1 MLFRSLRNVDFKVK
15 AGEIVVTAK
24 LDPDMRPGVCSIPHG
39 HKDANI
45 NQLTCGLDMDPLGGM
60 AHYSAVPIEVVDRLM
75 AAERPDPVLILCKSA
90 GWAWSTAKA
99 IIMVRP
105 AGARTPRPSCATA

>member
-1 MLFRSLRNVDFKVK
+1 V
-15 AGEIVVTAK
+15 
-24 LDPDMRPGVCSIPHG
+24 
-39 HKDANI
+39 
-45 NQLTCGLDMDPLGGM
+45 
-60 AHYSAVPIEVVDRLM
+60 VPIEVVDRLM

-105 AGARTPRPSCATA
+105 AGARTSSQDLDAIHADFDRLSPSTAQRVMRFWQVRPHHSGWTTDDGRT